1 MATGER
7 ERGRARLAELTR
19 SSDVRLASD
28 AATLLARSEP
38 TVAGRAATWERY
50 LATSPPKAYR
60 DRALLERAEA
70 LLDAGR
76 MSEANA
82 ILDELRGASLTEA
95 QQRQLERLSAKA
107 SERR

>member
-1 MATGER
+1 MANGER
-7 ERGRARLAELTR
+7 EHGRARLAELTR

-38 TVAGRAATWERY
+38 TAAGRAGAWERY
-50 LATSPPKAYR
+50 LAMSPPAAYR

-76 MSEANA
+76 TGEANA
-82 ILDELRGASLTEA
+82 ILTQLRGASLSEA
-95 QQRQLERLSAKA
+95 QQRQLERLSSKA